1 MNVEDRQ
8 IMSQIEKDIA
18 EIKTALLGS
27 SLSGDKGLTGRIKD
41 LENRLQIL
49 ELEKS
54 QNHNLKK
61 VIIWLASII
70 VVGLLGLI
78 FNYFKK

>member
-41 LENRLQIL
+41 LENRLKIL

-54 QNHNLKK
+54 QNHNLNK